1 LVHRTIRNPFIEI
14 TSISKRLI
22 IREDSKEIE
31 NKLGIGN

>member
-1 LVHRTIRNPFIEI
+1 LVHRTIRNPFIE
-14 TSISKRLI
+14 ISKRLI